1 MNIKCDY
8 GYQSFETGFHD
19 FADEYFVY
27 KSSKTA
33 DSKVNQRFLVRETGL
48 EPTASS
54 SQS

>member
-33 DSKVNQRFLVRETGL
+33 DFKKISGFLYLHALNNTRVQG
-48 EPTASS
+48 
-54 SQS
+54 